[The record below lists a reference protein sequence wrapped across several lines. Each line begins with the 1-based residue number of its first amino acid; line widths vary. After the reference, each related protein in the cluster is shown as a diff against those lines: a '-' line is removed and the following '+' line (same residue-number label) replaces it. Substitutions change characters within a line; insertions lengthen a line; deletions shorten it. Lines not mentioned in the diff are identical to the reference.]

1 MPDEKRKPIIHVIP
15 ARRHFKRLRVALYCR
30 VSTQMERQLQ
40 SLSAQMDFEKEDIL
54 ENPAWEY
61 VGTYTDIKSGRTIS
75 SRPGFQSL
83 LADCE
88 AGKIDMIYTKSISR
102 FGRNCV
108 DFLVTLRRLK
118 ELKVDVFFYNEQI
131 HLLSQAGELLLTLHA
146 GIAQAES
153 ENKSE
158 NIKWGLRRSTMDPD
172 SPAFSRRCYG
182 YDRNEEE
189 GLILNIA
196 EARIVL
202 KIFDW
207 YEQGWSIVRIKKEL
221 EALKVPTPTGKKKW
235 PVKTIENILTN
246 EKYTGTSVYG
256 ETESADFPST
266 KRTVRDPFEVHRSR
280 NHHIPII
287 HERQFKRV
295 QKLKAKRSNIE
306 LDEHG
311 NKVRKSTHY
320 SSKKAVTRTKKTTK
334 PQN

>member
-1 MPDEKRKPIIHVIP
+1 MPDDEKRKPIIHVIP

-30 VSTQMERQLQ
+30 VSTHMERQLQ
-40 SLSAQMDFEKEDIL
+40 SLSAQMDFEKEDIM

-158 NIKWGLRRSTMDPD
+158 NI
-172 SPAFSRRCYG
+172 
-182 YDRNEEE
+182 
-189 GLILNIA
+189 
-196 EARIVL
+196 
-202 KIFDW
+202 
-207 YEQGWSIVRIKKEL
+207 
-221 EALKVPTPTGKKKW
+221 
-235 PVKTIENILTN
+235 LTN
-246 EKYTGTSVYG
+246 EKYTGASLYG

-266 KRTVRDPFEVHRSR
+266 KRMVCD
-280 NHHIPII
+280 
-287 HERQFKRV
+287 
-295 QKLKAKRSNIE
+295 
-306 LDEHG
+306 
-311 NKVRKSTHY
+311 
-320 SSKKAVTRTKKTTK
+320 
-334 PQN
+334 

>member
-1 MPDEKRKPIIHVIP
+1 
-15 ARRHFKRLRVALYCR
+15 
-30 VSTQMERQLQ
+30 
-40 SLSAQMDFEKEDIL
+40 
-54 ENPAWEY
+54 
-61 VGTYTDIKSGRTIS
+61 
-75 SRPGFQSL
+75 
-83 LADCE
+83 
-88 AGKIDMIYTKSISR
+88 MIYTKSISR

-207 YEQGWSIVRIKKEL
+207 YEQGWSIVKIKKEL
-221 EALKVPTPTGKKKW
+221 ESLKVPSPTGKSKW

>member
-1 MPDEKRKPIIHVIP
+1 
-15 ARRHFKRLRVALYCR
+15 
-30 VSTQMERQLQ
+30 MERQLQ
-40 SLSAQMDFEKEDIL
+40 SISAQMDFEKEDIQ
-54 ENPAWEY
+54 ENLAWEY

-207 YEQGWSIVRIKKEL
+207 YEQGLILNIAEARIVLKIFDWYEQGWSIVRIKKEL

-256 ETESADFPST
+256 ETESAEFPST
-266 KRTVRDPFEVHRSR
+266 KRKARDPFEVHRSL
-280 NHHIPII
+280 NPHLPII
-287 HERQFKRV
+287 HERRFKRI

-306 LDEHG
+306 IDEHG
-311 NKVRKSTHY
+311 NKARKSTHY
-320 SSKKAVTRTKKTTK
+320 SSKKAVKRTKKTPE

>member
-1 MPDEKRKPIIHVIP
+1 V
-15 ARRHFKRLRVALYCR
+15 
-30 VSTQMERQLQ
+30 
-40 SLSAQMDFEKEDIL
+40 
-54 ENPAWEY
+54 
-61 VGTYTDIKSGRTIS
+61 
-75 SRPGFQSL
+75 
-83 LADCE
+83 
-88 AGKIDMIYTKSISR
+88 
-102 FGRNCV
+102 
-108 DFLVTLRRLK
+108 
-118 ELKVDVFFYNEQI
+118 
-131 HLLSQAGELLLTLHA
+131 
-146 GIAQAES
+146 AES

-221 EALKVPTPTGKKKW
+221 ESLKVPTPTGKKKW

-256 ETESADFPST
+256 ERESADFPST
-266 KRTVRDPFEVHRSR
+266 KRKVRDPSEVHRSL
-280 NHHIPII
+280 NHHLPII
-287 HERQFKRV
+287 HERRFKRI

-306 LDEHG
+306 IDEHG

-320 SSKKAVTRTKKTTK
+320 SSKKAVKKVNKTPE
-334 PQN
+334 PQNKIA

>member
-1 MPDEKRKPIIHVIP
+1 
-15 ARRHFKRLRVALYCR
+15 
-30 VSTQMERQLQ
+30 MERQLQ

-88 AGKIDMIYTKSISR
+88 ARKIDMIYTKSISR

-158 NIKWGLRRSTMDPD
+158 NSGAIFMDP
-172 SPAFSRRCYG
+172 
-182 YDRNEEE
+182 
-189 GLILNIA
+189 L
-196 EARIVL
+196 
-202 KIFDW
+202 
-207 YEQGWSIVRIKKEL
+207 
-221 EALKVPTPTGKKKW
+221 
-235 PVKTIENILTN
+235 
-246 EKYTGTSVYG
+246 
-256 ETESADFPST
+256 PSEC
-266 KRTVRDPFEVHRSR
+266 R
-280 NHHIPII
+280 
-287 HERQFKRV
+287 
-295 QKLKAKRSNIE
+295 
-306 LDEHG
+306 
-311 NKVRKSTHY
+311 
-320 SSKKAVTRTKKTTK
+320 
-334 PQN
+334 